1 MHIVVTAGLHD
12 RRKALLG
19 DAHERV
25 RGARCVHSVN
35 GNSHRTVSTTFEANG
50 EGDTRCELA
59 VELRFSPAHAR
70 ANGTPGDEICDVL
83 RGDGVEQLGADGYT
97 EVREIA
103 EQLSR
108 SAQTL
113 VNFERAVDVRVIDES
128 LPADGRARFLCVQ
141 QYKTALA
148 NFPRF

>member
-1 MHIVVTAGLHD
+1 MTAGLHD

-59 VELRFSPAHAR
+59 VELRFSPAHAH

-83 RGDGVEQLGADGYT
+83 RGDGVEQLRANGHT
-97 EVREIA
+97 EIA
-103 EQLSR
+103 EQLPCGV
-108 SAQTL
+108 QTF
-113 VNFERAVDVRVIDES
+113 VNFERTVDVRVVDES
-128 LPADGRARFLCVQ
+128 LPAESCEVSVCAAIQ
-141 QYKTALA
+141 
-148 NFPRF
+148 N